1 MSRLKQACKEFAKQT
16 GVAVL
21 EGEEDVSI
29 MRWLGAGALTDEQK
43 QLLNKIYER
52 VDNE

>member
-21 EGEEDVSI
+21 EGHEDESVV
-29 MRWLGAGALTDEQK
+29 RWLAAGALTDEQ
-43 QLLNKIYER
+43 QQILNDIYER
-52 VDNE
+52 IGDE

>member
-1 MSRLKQACKEFAKQT
+1 MSKLRQACEIFAKRY

-21 EGEEDVSI
+21 EGHEDVSI

-43 QLLNKIYER
+43 QKLSEIY
-52 VDNE
+52 NNL